1 VNSLSI
7 VAKHSPVALEVH
19 AASSPGSGA
28 FKVMCATDLWARSDA
43 ALQKALWLAEVS
55 DAQLLLLH
63 VVDGELPLRIAGR
76 KADLARGALEWR
88 LREKSA
94 FRVRPAVSVRIG
106 NPQRTI
112 VRVARDWRADLVVL
126 GAPSARVADR
136 LLGTT
141 AERVADEGR
150 CAALVV
156 NGTEAGPYSSAGVIA
171 ASCCKA
177 AALEDAVDKLQ
188 ILRGG
193 APVTKVYPL
202 HARRRIWK
210 SPDRHAAEAML
221 SAPPAVVISEVDRWP
236 GVCELLR
243 RGVSG
248 LVARSGR
255 ADVLIAPR
263 RSQSPEATVRC
274 KCEVSQYPAKSSRRM
289 SSSSMPRLLTIECKP
304 ATICGGPAM

>member
-1 VNSLSI
+1 MNSLSL
-7 VAKHSPVALEVH
+7 VSKHSPVALKVH
-19 AASSPGSGA
+19 AGSSLGSGS
-28 FKVMCATDLWARSDA
+28 FRVMCATDLWARSDG

-55 DAQLLLLH
+55 DAELLLLH

-88 LREKSA
+88 LRERST
-94 FRVRPAVSVRIG
+94 FRLRPAISVRVG
-106 NPQRTI
+106 HPQQTI

-126 GAPSARVADR
+126 GAASARIADR

-141 AERVADEGR
+141 AERVANEGR

-156 NGTEAGPYSSAGVIA
+156 NGSEAGAYSSAGVIA

-177 AALEDAVDKLQ
+177 AALENTVDKLQ

-202 HARRRIWK
+202 RTRRTMWK
-210 SPDRHAAEAML
+210 SPVRRSAAEML
-221 SAPPAVVISEVDRWP
+221 GAPPGIVISEVDRWP
-236 GVCELLR
+236 GVSELLR

-263 RSQSPEATVRC
+263 HSQAAQATVRC
-274 KCEVSQYPAKSSRRM
+274 KYHLRVI
-289 SSSSMPRLLTIECKP
+289 T
-304 ATICGGPAM
+304 

>member
-1 VNSLSI
+1 
-7 VAKHSPVALEVH
+7 
-19 AASSPGSGA
+19 
-28 FKVMCATDLWARSDA
+28 
-43 ALQKALWLAEVS
+43 LQKALWLAEVS

-94 FRVRPAVSVRIG
+94 FRLRPAISVRVG
-106 NPQRTI
+106 NPQQTI

-126 GAPSARVADR
+126 GAAGARVADR

-150 CAALVV
+150 SAVLVV
-156 NGTEAGPYSSAGVIA
+156 NGSETGPYASAGVIA

-177 AALEDAVDKLQ
+177 AALEDTLDKLQ

-202 HARRRIWK
+202 RTRRTMWK
-210 SPDRHAAEAML
+210 SPVRRSAEEML
-221 SAPPAVVISEVDRWP
+221 GAPPAVVISEVDRWP
-236 GVCELLR
+236 GVSELLR

-248 LVARSGR
+248 MVARSRR
-255 ADVLIAPR
+255 ADALIAPR
-263 RSQSPEATVRC
+263 RSQASGATLRC
-274 KCEVSQYPAKSSRRM
+274 KHHF
-289 SSSSMPRLLTIECKP
+289 RLI
-304 ATICGGPAM
+304 A